1 MEEAELRSARIT
13 RKANLVMSSKF
24 EKVDGGGAL
33 RPSGAA
39 KESTE
44 AIRAV
49 VRHIAETALS
59 PEGKLRPN
67 AKFQIDIRSN
77 EKRSDLLE
85 DLIADVSPKGVH
97 PDLWLEWLQGGP
109 SPFEMKK
116 PKSPGKGVERPS
128 RTLLR
133 STPRVRAQE
142 KKISNLR
149 EQLAVEERELMAMK
163 ALEDAALHWHV
174 VDQLLGLLS
183 PVFAMGPA
191 WAIMRAIAPHLSDE
205 HANKM
210 TLILEDDKD
219 ARADAIKEL
228 REKWKVQSNEAME
241 ALDFFAGNPDFEWA
255 LRGAILDVTYRFSTD
270 QKLRAEWQ
278 EKGGRRRGKEAI
290 RTSVNPEAK
299 EGSEEILDS
308 FF

>member
-1 MEEAELRSARIT
+1 ELCSARVT
-13 RKANLVMSSKF
+13 RKGNLVMSAKI
-24 EKVDGGGAL
+24 EEVDGGGAS
-33 RPSGAA
+33 RPSGVS

-44 AIRAV
+44 ATLEV

-67 AKFQIDIRSN
+67 AEFQIDIRSR

-85 DLIADVSPKGVH
+85 DLIADVSPKGIR
-97 PDLWLEWLQGGP
+97 PELWLEWLQGGP
-109 SPFEMKK
+109 SPFEIKK

-133 STPRVRAQE
+133 STRRVKAQE
-142 KKISNLR
+142 NKISNLR
-149 EQLAVEERELMAMK
+149 EQLASEERELMAMK

-174 VDQLLGLLS
+174 ADHLLGLLS

-205 HANKM
+205 LATKM

-228 REKWKVQSNEAME
+228 R
-241 ALDFFAGNPDFEWA
+241 
-255 LRGAILDVTYRFSTD
+255 
-270 QKLRAEWQ
+270 
-278 EKGGRRRGKEAI
+278 
-290 RTSVNPEAK
+290 
-299 EGSEEILDS
+299 
-308 FF
+308 